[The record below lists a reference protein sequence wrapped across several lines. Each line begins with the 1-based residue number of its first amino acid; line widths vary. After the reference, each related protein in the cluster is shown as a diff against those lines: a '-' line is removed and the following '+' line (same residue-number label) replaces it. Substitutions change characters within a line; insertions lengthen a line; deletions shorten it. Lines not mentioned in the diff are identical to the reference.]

1 MRVDVL
7 ALQRF
12 YASPLGEAARR
23 AAARRLTAL
32 VVPVRC
38 EPVELELVA
47 LALAAEEPRLPL
59 VAEAV
64 ELLPAA
70 VVERPVV
77 QPVY

>member
-1 MRVDVL
+1 MKEQVGKRL
-7 ALQRF
+7 
-12 YASPLGEAARR
+12 
-23 AAARRLTAL
+23 LTAL

-47 LALAAEEPRLPL
+47 LALAAAEPRLPL

-64 ELLPAA
+64 ELLAAA